1 MEMIDWG
8 VAVAT
13 ARRLARPGPEVSY
26 AEAADVVTELRELT
40 EAAEAH
46 VQKATGLTPLT
57 PPTPV
62 NIVDRPGWVAANVE
76 GFQVLLAPLLEKMS
90 QRAASRPG
98 SGLTGAVGSRIT
110 GVQLGSLL
118 AYVSSRILG
127 QYEVFLPPEHGAG
140 RLTLVAPNIVE
151 IERQLG
157 VPPRDFR
164 LWVCL
169 HEVTHRTQFTAV
181 PWLRGHVESEVQA
194 LLAASDLDP
203 AALRARLQSAAGA
216 VTDALRG
223 KGTTSL
229 LEAVQTPEQ
238 RAITDRLTALM
249 TLLEGHAEHVM
260 DSVGPSVVP
269 SVALIRARFEQRRR
283 HRGGAV
289 DRLLRKLFGLDLKA
303 KQYAEGAHFVRE
315 LVAAEGMERFNTVW
329 TSPETLPTRAEIL
342 DPAAWADR
350 VLRSRPALPA

>member
-1 MEMIDWG
+1 MIDWG

-13 ARRLARPGPEVSY
+13 ARRFARPGPEVSY
-26 AEAADVVTELRELT
+26 TEAADVVTQLRELT
-40 EAAEAH
+40 DESEAH
-46 VQKATGLTPLT
+46 VAKATGLTPLLDAG
-57 PPTPV
+57 PV
-62 NIVDRPGWVAANVE
+62 NVVDRPGWVAANVE
-76 GFQVLLAPLLEKMS
+76 GFQVVLAPLLEKMS
-90 QRAASRPG
+90 ERAGSKPG
-98 SGLTGAVGSRIT
+98 AGITSAIGSRVT
-110 GVQLGSLL
+110 GVQLGTLL

-127 QYEVFLPPEHGAG
+127 QYEVFLPPEHGPG

-151 IERQLG
+151 IERQLE
-157 VPPRDFR
+157 VDPRDFR

-181 PWLRGHVESEVQA
+181 PWLKEHVEGEVRA

-223 KGTTSL
+223 KGTASL

-238 RAITDRLTALM
+238 REVTTRLTALM

-269 SVALIRARFEQRRR
+269 SVAVIRERFERRR
-283 HRGGAV
+283 RQRGGGL
-289 DRLLRKLFGLDLKA
+289 DRALRKLFGLDLKA

-315 LVAAEGMERFNTVW
+315 VVTAEGMERFNVVW
-329 TSPETLPTRAEIL
+329 TSPETLPTRDEIL
-342 DPAAWADR
+342 EPAAWADR